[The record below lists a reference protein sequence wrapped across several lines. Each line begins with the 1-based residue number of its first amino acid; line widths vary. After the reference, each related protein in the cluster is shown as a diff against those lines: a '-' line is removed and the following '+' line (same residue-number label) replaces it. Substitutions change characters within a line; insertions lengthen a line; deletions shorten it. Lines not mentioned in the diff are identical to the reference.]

1 MLLRPD
7 QLRSLP
13 APARRGLLLSKRDQK
28 HADREAVEVVTVV
41 GDIGRPWLSVAAPG
55 NPAWLSPA
63 TSCSRQTSRWTKLGA
78 QSISRNETSNS
89 HAADAS
95 SSASCMVTVRLV
107 DSRTVSPG
115 RQ

>member
-7 QLRSLP
+7 QLPSLP

-28 HADREAVEVVTVV
+28 QADRKAVEVVTVV
-41 GDIGRPWLSVAAPG
+41 GDIVRPWLGRCARQPRVAE
-55 NPAWLSPA
+55 SA
-63 TSCSRQTSRWTKLGA
+63 TSCSRQTSRSTKLGA

-95 SSASCMVTVRLV
+95 SSASCMVTVPLV
-107 DSRTVSPG
+107 DSRIVSPG

>member
-1 MLLRPD
+1 MLLLPD

-28 HADREAVEVVTVV
+28 QADRKAVEVVTVV
-41 GDIGRPWLSVAAPG
+41 GDIVRPWLGRCARQPRVAESFHE
-55 NPAWLSPA
+55 LLA
-63 TSCSRQTSRWTKLGA
+63 TNVTLDQARSSEHLPKRDEQLPRSRRVVVGKLHG
-78 QSISRNETSNS
+78 
-89 HAADAS
+89 H
-95 SSASCMVTVRLV
+95 VRLV